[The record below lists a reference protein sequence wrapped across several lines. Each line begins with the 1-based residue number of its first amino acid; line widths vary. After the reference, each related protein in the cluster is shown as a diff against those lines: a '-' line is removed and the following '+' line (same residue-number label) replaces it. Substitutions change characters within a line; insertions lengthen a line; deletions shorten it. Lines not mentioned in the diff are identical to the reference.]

1 MRCNINKVM
10 AKVAIVEDDLAIAQM
25 YRLKFEAEGYTVEIA
40 ENGKLG
46 LQLCEQMKPDIVL
59 LDLMM
64 PEMNGDEMLEKM
76 RKTDW
81 GKNIKVIILTNVG
94 EQEAPESLK
103 DLGIAAF
110 IVKADMTPRQVAD
123 LVKSKLV

>member
-1 MRCNINKVM
+1 M
-10 AKVAIVEDDLAIAQM
+10 AKVAIIEDDLAIAQM
-25 YRLKFEAEGYTVEIA
+25 YRIKFEAEGFEVEVA

-46 LQLCEQMKPDIVL
+46 LALCEQFKPDIVL

-64 PEMNGDEMLEKM
+64 PEMTGDQMLAEM

-81 GKNIKVIILTNVG
+81 GKNTKVIILTNMG
-94 EQEAPESLK
+94 ESEAPPSLK
-103 DLGIAAF
+103 ELGVLGF

-123 LVKSKLV
+123 LVKSHLK